1 MASIGEASSTARG
14 DNRLFAIASIVAGV
28 GLSSGMDATNKWLSG
43 DYPFHQ
49 LLVMRAAVALPILF
63 GVLLVRRLPARLP
76 ISIWPLVLTRGL
88 ILASGYVAFTLSIAA
103 MPMANSV
110 AIYFTM
116 PLIVAALAGPM
127 LGERVPGY
135 RWLAII
141 LGFAG
146 VMVMVRPG
154 SGVFEPAA
162 LIALY
167 AALAYGTG
175 QLFTRRI
182 GLRAEPSALAFHQN
196 TIYLAVGLALGLV
209 FGWGGLTSDIHPSI
223 AFLTRGWVTP
233 TGSDLCLMIGVGFL
247 SAVAMLLFT
256 QAYRSAEANLVAP
269 FEYTAMFWAVLFGL
283 VVFGDVPGLST
294 ILGGGLVIFA
304 GFYML
309 LNDRR
314 RR

>member
-1 MASIGEASSTARG
+1 MVSVGEAGKTARQ
-14 DNRLFAIASIVAGV
+14 DNRLLAIASIVAGV

-49 LLVMRAAVALPILF
+49 LLVMRAAVAMPILY
-63 GVLLVRRLPARLP
+63 GLLLVRRLPARLP
-76 ISIWPLVLTRGL
+76 VSIWPLVLTRGL

-103 MPMANSV
+103 MPMADSV

-135 RWLAII
+135 RWFAII
-141 LGFAG
+141 LGFVG
-146 VMVMVRPG
+146 VLVMVRPG

-182 GLRAEPSALAFHQN
+182 GLRVEPSALAFHQN

-223 AFLTRGWVTP
+223 AFLTRGWVMP
-233 TGSDLCLMIGVGFL
+233 GGSDLCLMIGVGVL
-247 SAVAMLLFT
+247 SSLAMLLFT
-256 QAYRSAEANLVAP
+256 LAYGSAEANLVAP
-269 FEYTAMFWAVLFGL
+269 FEYTAMFWAVLFGFVL
-283 VVFGDVPGLST
+283 FGDVPGLPT
-294 ILGGGLVIFA
+294 ALGGSLVVFA
-304 GFYML
+304 GLYML
-309 LNDRR
+309 MRDRR
-314 RR
+314 AR